1 METDR
6 PQIASQDELQEPDA
20 EPTRQ
25 LSTRSSLSEVASL
38 GDQRPTGG
46 DHGEKRWKIIGK
58 P

>member
-25 LSTRSSLSEVASL
+25 LSTRSSLSEVASAL

-46 DHGEKRWKIIGK
+46 DHGEKCMGK
-58 P
+58 S